1 MARQSAFRAQRS
13 DITWHKGRRPR
24 RRIRSSQAKA
34 GVRALRRL
42 VWLLLGAMAVFMVLS
57 FQGIGQ
63 GTRPAPSSR
72 AFLDR
77 ARSTS
82 TPSRSPAAAG
92 ASQNQGLADISGA
105 QMP

>member
-1 MARQSAFRAQRS
+1 MARQSEFRAQRS

-42 VWLLLGAMAVFMVLS
+42 VWLMLGGMAVFMVLS
-57 FQGIGQ
+57 FQGIGP
-63 GTRPAPSSR
+63 GTRPDPSSR

-82 TPSRSPAAAG
+82 ALSRSPAPAG
-92 ASQNQGLADISGA
+92 ASQDRSLADISGA